1 MWSEQMLYI
10 AQEKGYIGVN
20 EVIQFVLL
28 QVPVSDEVISLP
40 SYVTEDLCV
49 REYAQEFASVCFCTT
64 RIIQETWLLAESNL
78 IIL

>member
-49 REYAQEFASVCFCTT
+49 FVNIVCNCIKILFLCN
-64 RIIQETWLLAESNL
+64 QSHPGNLAL
-78 IIL
+78 G

>member
-49 REYAQEFASVCFCTT
+49 FVNIVCNCIKNSVFVQPESS
-64 RIIQETWLLAESNL
+64 RKLGSWLKV
-78 IIL
+78 I